1 MDALSLNFKEPRK
14 EDSFLED
21 IISVEHLAYVYP
33 DLDGQKGTQVF
44 ENLNLTIESGSFVA
58 ILGTN
63 GCGKSTLAKHFNS
76 ILLPSGGKVYVDG
89 IDTSDL
95 NRVMAVRRCVGMVF
109 QNPDNQI
116 VANVVEEDVAF
127 GPENIGVA
135 APEIRRRVDKALKQV
150 GMYEYREHA
159 PHLLSGGQKQRVAIA
174 GVIALEP
181 KCIVLDEPT
190 AMLDP
195 RGRRDVMET
204 VEKLNREKGI
214 TVVLI
219 THHMDEA
226 AQARR
231 VIVLDKGKVAA
242 DGTPKQ
248 VFSQVEMLH
257 KLGLAAPDSVELC
270 WALRQKGFDLPLDA
284 LTPEEC
290 AQALSDWLKT

>member
-1 MDALSLNFKEPRK
+1 MEEFNLS
-14 EDSFLED
+14 D
-21 IISVEHLAYVYP
+21 IISVEHLAYTYP
-33 DLDGQKGTQVF
+33 GAEDTPGVPVF
-44 ENLNLTIESGSFVA
+44 EDMNLKIQEGSFVA

-76 ILLPSGGKVYVDG
+76 ILLPTGGKVYVCG
-89 IDTSDL
+89 IDTSNED
-95 NRVMAVRRCVGMVF
+95 RIMTVRHNVGMVF

-127 GPENIGVA
+127 GPENLGVA
-135 APEIRRRVDKALKQV
+135 SPEIRHRVNSALKQV

-174 GVIALEP
+174 GIIAMEP

-195 RGRRDVMET
+195 RGRADVMET
-204 VEKLNREKGI
+204 ILRLNREKGI

-226 AQARR
+226 AMAQR
-231 VIVLDKGKVAA
+231 VLVLHQGKVLS
-242 DGTPKQ
+242 DGTPRE
-248 VFSQVEMLH
+248 VFSQVEKLH
-257 KLGLAAPDSVELC
+257 TIGLAAPETVELC
-270 WALRQKGFDLPLDA
+270 WELNKKGYRLPLDE
-284 LTPEEC
+284 LNPQEC
-290 AQALSDWLKT
+290 AQVHRDWLKT